1 MLGNVRRQH
10 LRILTWLY
18 YNITAMAVNFYSNMI
33 WTMSLINSW
42 ADSNINKRKDILTIK
57 HVSDEN

>member
-1 MLGNVRRQH
+1 
-10 LRILTWLY
+10 
-18 YNITAMAVNFYSNMI
+18 MAVNFYSNMI